1 MILCIHSLIL
11 NENASLKRIVDSGNF
26 KEDIRQ
32 STCRREA
39 AFFIILR
46 AGLVKLN
53 NE

>member
-1 MILCIHSLIL
+1 MILCTRLHSLIL

-39 AFFIILR
+39 AFLLYF
-46 AGLVKLN
+46 
-53 NE
+53 EQD

>member
-1 MILCIHSLIL
+1 MILCIRLHSLIL
-11 NENASLKRIVDSGNF
+11 NENASLKRIVESDNF

-32 STCRREA
+32 STCRR
-39 AFFIILR
+39 FFIILR